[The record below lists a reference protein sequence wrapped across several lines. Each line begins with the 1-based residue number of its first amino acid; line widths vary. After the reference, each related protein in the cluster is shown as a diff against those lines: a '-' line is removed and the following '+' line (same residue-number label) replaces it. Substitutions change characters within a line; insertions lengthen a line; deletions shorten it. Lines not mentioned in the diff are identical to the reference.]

1 MTTIALAD
9 DHHVVRQGLRALLE
23 SEPNFHVVGEA
34 ADGQEAVRL
43 VERLQPDVLVLDLM
57 MPGLNGLEVV
67 RQVTQHSPSTNV
79 IILSMYANIGY
90 VLAALKNGATGYV
103 LKKATVDKVVQAVHE
118 VIAGRRFLS
127 PPLSEEDIKALLE
140 KTAASITD
148 PYELLTARERE
159 VLQLIVEGHT
169 SAEIAAELVIS
180 SRTVEFHRSN
190 LMRKLDARTPAD
202 LSRIA
207 LQRGILPPEN
217 NL

>member
-1 MTTIALAD
+1 
-9 DHHVVRQGLRALLE
+9 
-23 SEPNFHVVGEA
+23 
-34 ADGQEAVRL
+34 
-43 VERLQPDVLVLDLM
+43 
-57 MPGLNGLEVV
+57 
-67 RQVTQHSPSTNV
+67 
-79 IILSMYANIGY
+79 
-90 VLAALKNGATGYV
+90 
-103 LKKATVDKVVQAVHE
+103 
-118 VIAGRRFLS
+118 
-127 PPLSEEDIKALLE
+127 LSEEDIKALLE

-169 SAEIAAELVIS
+169 NAEIAAELVIS

>member
-1 MTTIALAD
+1 
-9 DHHVVRQGLRALLE
+9 
-23 SEPNFHVVGEA
+23 
-34 ADGQEAVRL
+34 
-43 VERLQPDVLVLDLM
+43 
-57 MPGLNGLEVV
+57 VV

-169 SAEIAAELVIS
+169 NAEIAAELVIS